1 MFFILDYHS
10 LPDLMNNSERRLLEF
25 IARLTYNIEGLTLS
39 AKLYVSQVLTFHFSN
54 TLPEDFIR
62 DVENKIAA
70 KQFRNIEEMRSASA
84 EFSHEQR
91 AWLIA
96 VLQVVREE
104 AIQAG
109 NRKLKINV
117 DRSIDELTELFGLS
131 GDTKSIE
138 QKRKEIEEEI
148 DQFQNRKVIKI
159 PVALWPFALDF
170 LIRCVLLVYWTATGR
185 SPSQLLAINQAAIP
199 GIIFL
204 IGYFASRRDRKH
216 NAKLLEAYG
225 GAHQFK
231 IETYLTVSQYTLLAF
246 FLAVSVFVSYL
257 LPQQIHAIAFF
268 GLTFYYFIFL
278 RFFHVGRLDENDLMR
293 QLEHNVGG
301 KEEFSIDQ
309 NDEEI
314 VRLETRLNSFT
325 SRLDAYVLESA
336 LFGALT
342 FSGFLQI
349 MASDLVSFADL
360 ENFATMVF
368 DTSRAFI
375 DLDGEA
381 FRDGLTSLNNKISL
395 LCLVSVESLICS
407 GFFLAVIASRLRFS
421 DVADRVRTSIDMAKV
436 YNAKEEALL
445 AEHELTER
453 QPGRLQAL
461 TSKVSE
467 QLHIALVALEKVNPV
482 MVYMR
487 YFRNAGIL
495 VFLMIL
501 ISSSLFIT
509 GVLGW
514 TFIAVV
520 GATYVY
526 FNYSRLNLGIRAALL
541 STRITFIR
549 RAALFLL
556 LAVSPIVLS
565 VLVSTFSS
573 DGGIVLLAVG
583 YLTTGLYI
591 FTWLLL
597 AAHADQTF
605 GEIED
610 SKGVRRTGRWLLVK
624 NALAFTLL
632 VWAAGNAFK
641 QMHLTGA
648 DEMILLSLTVLA
660 FLMYFVG
667 YYLTKVRLLGF
678 FAGFVLATVAIGVL
692 FKTLHLAGGEEML
705 TIGIVTMIILTPV
718 LIWKRKL
725 FHALFLRFAAITIVL
740 TAFYA
745 SGLFFKIQL
754 AASHRTMSA
763 APIEEVI
770 GSNNAY
776 DFWMEPETIA
786 PAIEKSEWYIETYG
800 TSPGYLPVYLGLLR
814 NYENYFELQPLDSLR
829 DTTKLTNALTVVR
842 QANKIRSMF
851 NFQGRRFSVEDACL
865 ESEILL
871 ALGRKEEAIVSLEG
885 MLQIAAADNEFKR
898 QIASRLDSISR

>member
-1 MFFILDYHS
+1 MDT
-10 LPDLMNNSERRLLEF
+10 SERQLLEF
-25 IARLTYNIEGLTLS
+25 IARLTYNVEGLTLS

-70 KQFRNIEEMRSASA
+70 KRFKDIEDVRSASA
-84 EFSHEQR
+84 EFTHDQR
-91 AWLIA
+91 TWSIA
-96 VLQVVREE
+96 VLYVVREQ

-109 NRKLKINV
+109 NRKLKVSV
-117 DRSIDELTELFGLS
+117 DRHVEELTELFGLR
-131 GDTKSIE
+131 GDQKSIE
-138 QKRKEIEEEI
+138 QKRKEIEQEI

-170 LIRCVLLVYWTATGR
+170 VIRCILLVYWTVSR
-185 SPSQLLAINQAAIP
+185 RDPSQLLAVNQAVIP
-199 GIIFL
+199 GLIFL
-204 IGYFASRRDRKH
+204 IGYFASRRDRRH
-216 NAKLLEAYG
+216 NAKLLEVYG

-231 IETYLTVSQYTLLAF
+231 IENYLTVSQYTLLAF

-301 KEEFSIDQ
+301 KEEFNVDQ

-349 MASDLVSFADL
+349 MASDLVSFLDL

-375 DLDGEA
+375 NLDWSG
-381 FRDGLTSLNNKISL
+381 FSNGLTLLNNKVTL
-395 LCLVSVESLICS
+395 LCLVSVESLVCS

-445 AEHELTER
+445 AEREVTER
-453 QPGRLQAL
+453 QPGRLQTL

-495 VFLMIL
+495 VFLLIL

-509 GVLGW
+509 SALGW

-520 GATYVY
+520 AATYAY
-526 FNYSRLNLGIRAALL
+526 FNYSRLNVLIRATLL
-541 STRITFIR
+541 SIRITFIR
-549 RAALFLL
+549 RAMLILL
-556 LAVSPIVLS
+556 LAMSPIVLS
-565 VLVSTFSS
+565 ILVSTFSS
-573 DGGIVLLAVG
+573 DGGTVLLALG
-583 YLTTGLYI
+583 YFTTGLYI
-591 FTWLLL
+591 FIWLLL
-597 AAHADQTF
+597 AAHTDQTF

-610 SKGVRRTGRWLLVK
+610 SKGTRRTSRWMLVK
-624 NALAFTLL
+624 SALAFTIL
-632 VWAAGNAFK
+632 VWGVGNTFK
-641 QMHLTGA
+641 QLHLTGA
-648 DEMILLSLTVLA
+648 DEMILISLTVLA
-660 FLMYFVG
+660 LLMYFVG
-667 YYLTKVRLLGF
+667 YYLAKVRLLGIL
-678 FAGFVLATVAIGVL
+678 AGFVAATTAIGVL
-692 FKTLHLAGGEEML
+692 FKTLHLQGADEML
-705 TIGIVTMIILTPV
+705 NVGIIAMVILTPIV
-718 LIWKRKL
+718 IWKRKL
-725 FHALFLRFAAITIVL
+725 FHTLFLRFATVTLIL
-740 TAFYA
+740 TAIYA
-745 SGLFFKIQL
+745 SGLFYKIQL
-754 AASHRTMSA
+754 AARHHTMNVQ
-763 APIEEVI
+763 PIEEVI
-770 GSNNAY
+770 YSNDGY
-776 DFWMEPETIA
+776 EFWVDPSTIA
-786 PAIEKSEWYIETYG
+786 PAIESSDWYIKTFG
-800 TSPGYLPVYLGLLR
+800 TSPGYTPVYLGLLR
-814 NYENYFELQPLDSLR
+814 SYENYIELQPIDSLT
-829 DTTKLTNALTVVR
+829 DTIRLNNALLIAR
-842 QANKIRSMF
+842 QANKIRAMF
-851 NFQGRRFSVEDACL
+851 NFQGRRFTVEDASI
-865 ESEILL
+865 EAEILI
-871 ALGRKEEAIVSLEG
+871 ALGRKEEAIQSLEK
-885 MLQIAAADNEFKR
+885 MLAIPAADEEFKKE
-898 QIASRLDSISR
+898 IADRLTAISR